1 MYLFISLHWAK
12 EVLKERNPSGTKRIM
27 STNEKQ
33 AEIINLEVEDG
44 EEYETF
50 QCLQTGDNYY

>member
-1 MYLFISLHWAK
+1 
-12 EVLKERNPSGTKRIM
+12 M

-33 AEIINLEVEDG
+33 AEIINLEVKDG

-50 QCLQTGDNYY
+50 QCLQTGYNNY